1 MKSLDLPEKI
11 HSDLLAVSQELS
23 LMAKKTVSV
32 PMTVSLLIEV
42 YRAHLSN
49 PCALDGFSMQLRNS
63 NILSPEEFDKM
74 WDETP
79 TAGNIKQK
87 RKKEKRKI

>member
-11 HSDLLAVSQELS
+11 HSDLLDVSQELS

-49 PCALDGFSMQLRNS
+49 PCALDGFSLQLRNS
-63 NILSPEEFDKM
+63 DILSPEEFDKM
-74 WDETP
+74 WDETAK
-79 TAGNIKQK
+79 TKTKRQK
-87 RKKEKRKI
+87 KK

>member
-1 MKSLDLPEKI
+1 MKSIDLPEKI
-11 HSDLLAVSQELS
+11 HSDLLDVSQELS

-49 PCALDGFSMQLRNS
+49 PCALDSFSMQLRNS

-74 WDETP
+74 WDEDAP
-79 TAGNIKQK
+79 
-87 RKKEKRKI
+87 KKKVEKNKKSR